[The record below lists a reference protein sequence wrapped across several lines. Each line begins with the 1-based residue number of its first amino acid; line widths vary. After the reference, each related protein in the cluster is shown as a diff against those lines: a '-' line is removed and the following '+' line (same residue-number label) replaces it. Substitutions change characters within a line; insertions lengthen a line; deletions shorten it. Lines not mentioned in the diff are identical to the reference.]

1 MEMWHI
7 QFFAY
12 THSGQKTHRYCC
24 YCNVDHIESE
34 TAHTKYETKRKQ
46 TIRIICVF
54 LKRCD
59 SSEFNTMIVY
69 RMNREQYRT
78 ENSTVQHWQILIVHT
93 MNELNKRDKNS
104 QKNRMRQNLHKSK
117 EDTSK
122 CKHDEFHTFQP
133 NWVVCF
139 NILLLFCFI
148 IIVAIVS
155 MVMIMNRLRIHINK
169 PILTNWRRQTRNG
182 RETNRREKRKNPEN
196 IMHIKSIFIRSVVS
210 VWCVMC
216 EWEIAAERQTNEKKV
231 IYIQYCEHRVHTRNF
246 LFIGIVLI
254 VFDLSIR
261 WRPIC
266 SDLSAISSSFCVRR
280 ILCVSK
286 IRNFFLLSLF
296 IFIFFSLAAD
306 YSVVVD
312 FISIFFQKYFFA

>member
-1 MEMWHI
+1 
-7 QFFAY
+7 
-12 THSGQKTHRYCC
+12 
-24 YCNVDHIESE
+24 
-34 TAHTKYETKRKQ
+34 
-46 TIRIICVF
+46 
-54 LKRCD
+54 
-59 SSEFNTMIVY
+59 
-69 RMNREQYRT
+69 
-78 ENSTVQHWQILIVHT
+78 

-133 NWVVCF
+133 NWVVYF

-155 MVMIMNRLRIHINK
+155 IVMIMNRLRIHINK

-312 FISIFFQKYFFA
+312 FISIFFQKYFLRSIKSYCCCMYIVFMCIFAIAAHSIFFSASMSPEYQCILLPYTS